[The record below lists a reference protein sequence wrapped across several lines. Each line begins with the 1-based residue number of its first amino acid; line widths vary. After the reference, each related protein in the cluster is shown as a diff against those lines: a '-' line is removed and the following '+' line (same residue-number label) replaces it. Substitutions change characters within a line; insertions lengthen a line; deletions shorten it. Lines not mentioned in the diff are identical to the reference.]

1 MIQIYNPDNT
11 EFDYNGDMILQPE
24 EATVHVILGST
35 WEAEIAHPIDDDG
48 RWAYIVENA
57 VVKMPSFNGE
67 QLWRIVSTKK
77 TDSGV
82 SAAMQPIFYDAA
94 NEVFLVDV
102 RPTDKSGQEALDI
115 LMEDTKYSGESDTE
129 TPYTAYYEYKN
140 LLEAL
145 NGDIDQSFVNR
156 WGGEII
162 YDNFKVIINTE
173 AGEDNGVEIRYGK
186 NIPENGFTVTEDM
199 SEVVTRIYPKAYNG
213 RTMSDDG
220 YVDSEHISDYP
231 TIRAVTMTFEKIKY
245 IDDCSTETDDDGNE
259 VVSEDDDIT
268 VCETEDELDAALLA
282 ACEAEFDA
290 GCDLPSV
297 TIEADMVLL
306 QGTEQYKDVEVLEEV
321 SLGDTVHIINT
332 HIGFETEARVIEL
345 EYDSMLQ
352 RITSIVLGDFEADY
366 FSDTSSSVS
375 SLSSSVESL
384 SSTVTEFNTVIA
396 QKIYAIYANFD
407 ELVADTASF
416 KELSA
421 EVASISTA
429 YIDTEYVNTLL
440 ANYVKAADLVSETA
454 TITSATIKFGTIEVA
469 TIDTA
474 FVYDLLTAGAIISDS
489 AVIDDVAVTGY
500 LTGVNIVADVIT
512 AGTLSVDRLIIT
524 GEDSIVYEINASS
537 SGLTATELTEE
548 VYQQYI
554 NGTVIVAQ
562 SITATQIAA
571 GTITANEIDVSS
583 ITAAILTAGCI
594 TADMIDVDDLY
605 AIGATI
611 GGFTINSYA
620 LYAYSASYSHSYAGI
635 YRPAAVTTSQIAFFA
650 GATSASGSDAYFM
663 VTYGGALT
671 ATDATISGT
680 ITAESGYYMAK
691 LTSGNLYFYYND
703 VLMGTYGS
711 TYWSGDSSV
720 RGVRFGLNYE
730 CDFMSFSRK
739 TSSDATAYTMFM
751 YFDWT
756 GKISGTADT
765 MIIDTTVWFNYACI
779 HKANETFNFTVYF
792 NSTIYHSNAC
802 SVRFYCESSTDG
814 YGYLA
819 MNTSDQFVLS
829 GNGQPLYVYGSDTY
843 LGSGSYATY
852 IRGSGITFTALA
864 TTAYGIQ
871 FNSAARFANAC
882 AARFYNA
889 AADDYAYIS
898 MNSSDNLMIYG
909 NGYPVYIYGGAVYL
923 GSSSYA
929 TYIYG
934 SQINI
939 ASAMAITADFQITAP
954 VKHSNSYGSR
964 YYDSEGEDYAH
975 IFMSSGDFFYISG
988 NGHPIYVYGGDTYL
1002 GLYSYDTYVRGSTIY
1017 MNGSAYSSDAAVK
1030 NHITKMDDR
1039 YIDLLGRLIPRSFY
1053 YNWNSED
1060 LYNGF
1065 VAQEVMA
1072 ALEDTGIDND
1082 ALIRFNPD
1090 ENIYALD
1097 YNGFIPILV
1106 AGYQKLLR
1114 RIETLEGKAEN

>member
-11 EFDYNGDMILQPE
+11 EFDYNGDMILLPE

-35 WEAEIAHPIDDDG
+35 WEAEIVHPIDDEG
-48 RWAYIVENA
+48 RWAYIAQNA

-67 QLWRIVSTKK
+67 QLWRIVSTEK

-115 LMEDTKYSGESDTE
+115 LMEDTKYSGESDIE

-156 WGGEII
+156 WGGEIV

-213 RTMSDDG
+213 RTMSDGG

-245 IDDCSTETDDDGNE
+245 IDDCSAETDDDGNE

-268 VCETEDELDAALLA
+268 ICETEDELDAALLA

-297 TIEADMVLL
+297 TIKADMVLL
-306 QGTEQYKDVEVLEEV
+306 QDTEQYKDVEILETV
-321 SLGDTVHIINT
+321 SLGDTVNIINT

-352 RITSIVLGDFEADY
+352 RITSVVLGDFEADY
-366 FSDTSSSVS
+366 FSNTSSSVS
-375 SLSSSVESL
+375 SLASSVESL
-384 SSTVTEFNTVIA
+384 SSTVTEFNTIIT
-396 QKIYAIYANFD
+396 QKIYAVYANFD

-416 KELSA
+416 QDLSA
-421 EVASISTA
+421 TVASINTA
-429 YIDTEYVNTLL
+429 YIDSEYVNTLL

-454 TITSATIKFGTIEVA
+454 TITSATIKFGTVEVA

-489 AVIDDVAVTGY
+489 AVIDNAAVTGY

-512 AGTLSVDRLIIT
+512 AGTLSVDRLVIT

-611 GGFTINSYA
+611 GGFTIGSTSI
-620 LYAYSASYSHSYAGI
+620 YSGTSGTSDYISLSPSTGI
-635 YRPAAVTTSQIAFFA
+635 VLGTTFS
-650 GATSASGSDAYFM
+650 

-671 ATDATISGT
+671 ASSATINGVL
-680 ITAESGYYMAK
+680 TAESGSSMGGFTATDYK
-691 LTSGNLYFYYND
+691 LYAT
-703 VLMGTYGS
+703 
-711 TYWSGDSSV
+711 GDD
-720 RGVRFGLNYE
+720 G
-730 CDFMSFSRK
+730 
-739 TSSDATAYTMFM
+739 
-751 YFDWT
+751 
-756 GKISGTADT
+756 
-765 MIIDTTVWFNYACI
+765 
-779 HKANETFNFTVYF
+779 ETIVMQ
-792 NSTIYHSNAC
+792 AP
-802 SVRFYCESSTDG
+802 RSST
-814 YGYLA
+814 
-819 MNTSDQFVLS
+819 TWVF
-829 GNGQPLYVYGSDTY
+829 
-843 LGSGSYATY
+843 
-852 IRGSGITFTALA
+852 
-864 TTAYGIQ
+864 
-871 FNSAARFANAC
+871 AA
-882 AARFYNA
+882 
-889 AADDYAYIS
+889 
-898 MNSSDNLMIYG
+898 
-909 NGYPVYIYGGAVYL
+909 GGA
-923 GSSSYA
+923 SHSSYA
-929 TYIYG
+929 DCPFRVSKAGKLYAEDAVISG
-934 SQINI
+934 ELSC
-939 ASAMAITADFQITAP
+939 D
-954 VKHSNSYGSR
+954 
-964 YYDSEGEDYAH
+964 GEDYTSISTTSVTYSGVTFRFFKIGKVVWVRLTGACTADSGDTLGSPPSGYEAYSTSYYGV
-975 IFMSSGDFFYISG
+975 IQRVDPKNGYFESFRITASNILYYNNGTAISTSTYLISSGM
-988 NGHPIYVYGGDTYL
+988 YL
-1002 GLYSYDTYVRGSTIY
+1002 LS
-1017 MNGSAYSSDAAVK
+1017 
-1030 NHITKMDDR
+1030 
-1039 YIDLLGRLIPRSFY
+1039 
-1053 YNWNSED
+1053 
-1060 LYNGF
+1060 
-1065 VAQEVMA
+1065 
-1072 ALEDTGIDND
+1072 
-1082 ALIRFNPD
+1082 
-1090 ENIYALD
+1090 
-1097 YNGFIPILV
+1097 
-1106 AGYQKLLR
+1106 
-1114 RIETLEGKAEN
+1114 